1 MTNLTDE
8 KMAAKHL
15 FMVLHGLSP
24 RVQLGDVQVKV
35 VEEVPDVSDTI
46 FGYRY
51 VQITLGPTALPF
63 MVALREG
70 LKEHLDAAIT
80 HLPTRN
86 GLKFHGPLEALSQLN
101 EFDLLKTMR
110 RDAVP
115 QIGYTR

>member
-8 KMAAKHL
+8 QLAAKHL
-15 FMVLHGLSP
+15 YTVLHGLSP
-24 RVQLGDVQVKV
+24 RVRGGDVRVRV
-35 VEEVPDVSDTI
+35 VEDVPEVSDTI
-46 FGYRY
+46 FGYRH

-63 MVALREG
+63 MVPLREG

-80 HLPTRN
+80 HLPARN

-101 EFDLLKTMR
+101 EFQLLKTMQ

-115 QIGYTR
+115 QIGYMR